1 MARQLKIAML
11 KFLRRSDVPAIPRAA
26 PGSPRIHMVPEAIP
40 TPEVVEGN
48 GESDWALWEDSVAFQ
63 DSQTCV
69 LGLEQEIKLADPFTS
84 VHKHAG

>member
-1 MARQLKIAML
+1 ML
-11 KFLRRSDVPAIPRAA
+11 KFFRRSDVPAIPRAA
-26 PGSPRIHMVPEAIP
+26 PGSPHLYMVPETIP
-40 TPEVVEGN
+40 TPDVVEGN
-48 GESDWALWEDSVAFQ
+48 GDLDWALWEDSVAFQ